1 MEMQVIK
8 RIISKENFRTY
19 NIPDS
24 FGERAEIIILPY
36 TEEQNITEDRSES
49 YYMMKAQETNGT
61 TNMLNEP
68 EEDAWDEL

>member
-24 FGERAEIIILPY
+24 FGDRAEIIILPY
-36 TEEQNITEDRSES
+36 TEEQNITEDKSES
-49 YYMMKAQETNGT
+49 YYRMKAQETNGT
-61 TNMLNEP
+61 INLLNEP

>member
-1 MEMQVIK
+1 MQVIK

-19 NIPDS
+19 NIPVS
-24 FGERAEIIILPY
+24 FGDRAEVIILPY
-36 TEEQNITEDRSES
+36 TEEQNITKDRSES

>member
-1 MEMQVIK
+1 MQVIK

-36 TEEQNITEDRSES
+36 TEEQNITEEKSES
-49 YYMMKAQETNGT
+49 YYRMKAQETNGT
-61 TNMLNEP
+61 VNLLNEP

>member
-36 TEEQNITEDRSES
+36 TEEQNITEEKSES
-49 YYMMKAQETNGT
+49 YYRMKAQETNGT
-61 TNMLNEP
+61 VNLLNEP

>member
-24 FGERAEIIILPY
+24 FGDRAEIIILPY
-36 TEEQNITEDRSES
+36 TEEHNITDDKSES

-61 TNMLNEP
+61 ANMLNEP
-68 EEDAWDEL
+68 EEDAWDVL

>member
-19 NIPDS
+19 NIPES

-68 EEDAWDEL
+68 EEGAWDEL